1 MSQAA
6 APFGRLERTLAW
18 RYLRARREHGG
29 ASLISIISF
38 VGIFFA
44 VAALIITMSIMSG
57 FRATLLDALLGGQ
70 PHVYAVVN
78 QYTEDQAE
86 AIADKIRAVPG
97 VASASPYIE
106 EYVLVTAN
114 GRKTGAVVRA
124 LRPEDLKTM
133 PFLKDG
139 GASAIEAGFGEGRNG
154 GDVIMM
160 GSFLAAGRDGL
171 GVIPGDKVEI
181 ITTQTNSSVMGATP
195 RSKAYKVGSIFS
207 TGSVELDMAYIFM
220 PMDQAQILFQS
231 KDHYQMLDIRLKDP
245 DKTQEAM
252 KAISEATGNALYMYD
267 WKSQRA
273 AYLNALKVERTM
285 VRLLVMVIM
294 AIATLNIIVG
304 VVMLVKNKTRDIA
317 ILRTMGLGRGGVLRV
332 FLMVGTVLGMLGAM
346 LGMAVGVLFIVN
358 ISAIESFINLFMGGG
373 KVFDAETYGLA
384 HLPAVLDWGDVF
396 RTGLYALA
404 MSAGVSIIP
413 AWWAS
418 RQDPVSALRF
428 E

>member
-1 MSQAA
+1 MSLAA

-18 RYLRARREHGG
+18 RYLRAKREHGG

-70 PHVYAVVN
+70 PHVYAIVN
-78 QYTEDQAE
+78 QYTEAE
-86 AIADKIRAVPG
+86 ANAIAEKIRGVPG
-97 VASASPYIE
+97 VSSASPYIE

-114 GRKTGAVVRA
+114 GRKTGAAVRA
-124 LRPEDLKTM
+124 LRQEDLATL
-133 PFLKDG
+133 PFLKDD
-139 GASAIEAGFGEGRNG
+139 GASAVAAGFGEGKNG
-154 GDVIMM
+154 GNVIIM
-160 GSFLAAGRDGL
+160 GSFLAAGREGL
-171 GVIPGDKVEI
+171 GVRPGDKVEI
-181 ITTQTNSSVMGATP
+181 ITSQTNSGVMGSTP
-195 RSKAYKVGSIFS
+195 RSKTYTVGDIFQ
-207 TGSVELDMAYIFM
+207 TGSVELDSLYIFM
-220 PMDQAQILFQS
+220 PMEQAQILFQS
-231 KDHYQMLDIRLKDP
+231 KDRYQMIDVRLKDP

-252 KAISEATGNALYMYD
+252 RGIAEATGNAVSLFD

-294 AIATLNIIVG
+294 GIATLNIIVG

-317 ILRTMGLGRGGVLRV
+317 ILRTIGLGRGGVLRV
-332 FLMVGTVLGMLGAM
+332 FLMVGTVLGTMGAA
-346 LGMAVGVLFIVN
+346 LGMTVGVLFILN
-358 ISAIESFINLFMGGG
+358 IGAIEAFINLFMDGG

-384 HLPAVLDWGDVF
+384 HLPAILDWGDVF
-396 RTGLYALA
+396 STGLYALG
-404 MSAGVSIIP
+404 MSAGVSLIP